1 MPDLILLPDLDKRA
15 PTLTLTPVIATKI
28 VAALEEGS
36 SRRGAARLAGVQEQA
51 LAHWLEEAQTRQ
63 VEPYITLLDRVLK
76 AESAYE
82 ARQIKGGQKVAK
94 TTDDYLHLLKS
105 HPAHRDIWGGQDDEP
120 KGITVQIG
128 FKVDAR
134 SAHPVL
140 TTEAALE
147 TTVRPHATALPP
159 QIFTVTAETLPK
171 P

>member
-15 PTLTLTPVIATKI
+15 PTLTLTPAIATKI

-51 LAHWLEEAQTRQ
+51 LLHWLEEANTRQ

-76 AESAYE
+76 AEAAYE
-82 ARQIKGGQKVAK
+82 ARQIKGGQQAAK

-105 HPAHRDIWGGQDDEP
+105 HPAHRDLWGAQDAEN

-128 FKVDAR
+128 FKVEALRQEPCQLTIEAR
-134 SAHPVL
+134 PA
-140 TTEAALE
+140 
-147 TTVRPHATALPP
+147 
-159 QIFTVTAETLPK
+159 Q
-171 P
+171 